1 MTDDEALIR
10 ERMGAALFEM
20 VQRTIILTA
29 RTATADRVDEIYSIV
44 IGKMAD
50 KIRSDLH

>member
-29 RTATADRVDEIYSIV
+29 RTATPDRVDYIYQLV
-44 IGKMAD
+44 IGKMAE
-50 KIRSDLH
+50 KIRKESH